1 MTTRSPSAI
10 RHRARAHRAMA
21 LASLH
26 ANTSRRH
33 RQVRYDNHTRQAA
46 RLEQEARQY
55 LIEVLDASGAVLA
68 LHGPYPEDTP
78 IHDLEQRPE
87 LVGRKVRVQEVP
99 HA

>member
-1 MTTRSPSAI
+1 MTTRNPSAI

-33 RQVRYDNHTRQAA
+33 RQARYDNHTRQAV
-46 RLEQEARQY
+46 RLEHEARQY
-55 LIEVLDASGAVLA
+55 LIEVLDTSGAVLA
-68 LHGPYPEDTP
+68 LHGPYPESTP

-87 LVGRKVRVQEVP
+87 LAGRKVRVQEVR

>member
-1 MTTRSPSAI
+1 MTTRNPSAI
-10 RHRARAHRAMA
+10 RRRARAHRAMA
-21 LASLH
+21 LAALH

-46 RLEQEARQY
+46 RLEHEARHY
-55 LIEVLDASGAVLA
+55 LVEVLDASGAVLTQ
-68 LHGPYPEDTP
+68 HGPYPESTP

-87 LVGRKVRVQEVP
+87 LAGRKVRVQEVR

>member
-1 MTTRSPSAI
+1 MTTRNPSAI

-21 LASLH
+21 LAALH

-33 RQVRYDNHTRQAA
+33 RQARYDNHTHHAA
-46 RLEQEARQY
+46 RLEHEARQY
-55 LIEVLDASGAVLA
+55 LVEVLDASGAVLA
-68 LHGPYPEDTP
+68 LHGPYPASTP

-87 LVGRKVRVQEVP
+87 LTGRKVRVQEVR